1 MRVRGYKRSSIA
13 ARDTLKRHRSVR
25 TLEGCKVSEDTIFGR
40 IVRGELPV
48 ERVFEDDVCLAFA
61 DIAPVAPVH
70 FLVIPKH
77 AVASLGDVSAAHDA
91 MLCHLLRV
99 AGELG
104 QQHCPGGFR
113 VVTNAGSDA
122 GQSVD
127 YLHLHVLGGRH
138 MAWPP
143 G

>member
-1 MRVRGYKRSSIA
+1 M
-13 ARDTLKRHRSVR
+13 
-25 TLEGCKVSEDTIFGR
+25 SEDTIFGR
-40 IVRGELPV
+40 IVRGEIPV
-48 ERVFEDDVCLAFA
+48 ERVYDDDICLAFR
-61 DIAPVAPVH
+61 DISPVAPVH
-70 FLVIPKH
+70 LLVIPKV
-77 AVASLGDVSAAHDA
+77 AVKSLAHVSPEHDT
-91 MLCHLLRV
+91 MLGHLLRV

-122 GQSVD
+122 GQTVAH
-127 YLHLHVLGGRH
+127 LHLHVLGGRP